1 MKLVV
6 ATNNAHKLDEIKAIF
21 GSEFECINSLKEVGI
36 SLDVDETADSFTGN
50 AALKARAA
58 AALLPGYAVLA
69 DDSGLCV
76 NALNGAPGVYSAR
89 FSDDHDDASNRRHL
103 LELLKDVP
111 EDNRDAY
118 FACAMVLVLPNGS
131 EIEAYGTVEGRI
143 AFEERGENGFGYD
156 SLFYYE
162 PAGVTF
168 AELPSKLKN
177 KCSHRFNALMML
189 LGSIRSLNLD

>member
-6 ATNNAHKLDEIKAIF
+6 STNNSHKLDEIKAIF
-21 GSEFECINSLKEVGI
+21 GSEFESISSLKEVGI
-36 SLDVDETADSFTGN
+36 TLDVEENADSFMGN

-58 AALLPGYAVLA
+58 AAMLPGYAVLA

-76 NALNGAPGVYSAR
+76 NALDGAPGVYSAR
-89 FSDDHDDASNRRHL
+89 FSGDHDDASNRKHL
-103 LELLKDVP
+103 LEMLKDVP
-111 EDNRDAY
+111 EEDRDAY
-118 FACAMVLVLPNGS
+118 FACAMVMVLPDGS
-131 EIEAYGTVEGRI
+131 QIEAFGKVEGRI

-162 PAGVTF
+162 PAGETF
-168 AELPSKLKN
+168 AEMPSKLKN

-189 LGSIRSLNLD
+189 LGSIRSLNHD